1 MSKRARDRQLAKLA
15 QRRAAERRAAERR
28 RNMILGVAGVVAA
41 AVLLIVGLNVL
52 AGDGAGPS
60 VTPSASATPNPEPG
74 TQTGTVEPGTAPVD
88 VACGGLKPSVADEP
102 KPQFT
107 APALTID
114 ENATYTATLQTSCG
128 DIVIRL
134 LPKRAPQTVN
144 SFVFLARKGYF
155 DGTFIHRLVDSI
167 DVVQGGDP
175 TGTGGGG
182 PGYEIPDETRGSE
195 TYDPG
200 VIAMAEAAG
209 GLPGSQFFIITGPQ
223 GHNLDGN
230 PAYTIFGTVVE
241 GLDVAKRINALPI
254 EGEDDGPPT
263 QAIYLERVTVVKEAG
278 PSPSE
283 TPSATP
289 SASPSA

>member
-15 QRRAAERRAAERR
+15 QRRAAERRAVRRR
-28 RNMILGVAGVVAA
+28 RNSLLGVAGVVVAGIL
-41 AVLLIVGLNVL
+41 VVVGFNVL
-52 AGDGAGPS
+52 AGDDTNRTPS
-60 VTPSASATPNPEPG
+60 PSPSASAGPAPG
-74 TQTGTVEPGTAPVD
+74 TQTGTVPPGTASAE
-88 VACGGLKPSVADEP
+88 VACGGLKPAAADEP

-114 ENATYTATLQTSCG
+114 ENVTYTATLQTSCG
-128 DIVIRL
+128 EVVIRL

-175 TGTGGGG
+175 TGTGSGG
-182 PGYEIPDETRGSE
+182 PGYSIPDELQGAE
-195 TYDPG
+195 TYPG
-200 VIAMAEAAG
+200 GTFAMANSG
-209 GLPGSQFFIITGPQ
+209 PNTGGSQFFIITGPQ

-230 PAYTIFGTVVE
+230 PAYTIFGEIVE
-241 GLDVAKRINALPI
+241 GLDVARRINALPI

-263 QAIYLERVTVVKEAG
+263 QAIYLERVTVVKKAG

-283 TPSATP
+283 SPSATP